1 MLHLKQRIIGI
12 SPLIHGIMKTEA
24 EPVYIWA
31 VVLSRYPL
39 MEDGGF
45 YMGKANNA
53 IIHYLSDKSRFA
65 DLFNAVL
72 YGGRQVLDPEKLR
85 EISPVTYEDIESRG
99 DKKPPKRR
107 ERRKDLAM
115 RYKDGA
121 IYRIFLGEAQNDIYY
136 ALPLRNLEYQ
146 AAVYR
151 KQYEKK
157 KAEHEKAEDYESF
170 AEKVSGLKK
179 GEKLVP
185 VHILWIYHGE
195 DAWDGPRSFKDLLD
209 FGNSEEEA
217 ERFSLE
223 PKLICINEME
233 DFHLFRTELRDL
245 MELLKLR
252 DNRSEIKRVV
262 EEDRWKKTITADTL
276 EAASVLLNAPSIW
289 KNRTKYGNRKE
300 GYNLCRALREWR
312 EEIIEETT
320 ERVEKETAERVE
332 KETTERISARVKK
345 ETTERNTIELLRNLI
360 RNTGFSV
367 ENAMQALGVP
377 EEVRAGYAE
386 KLNEAEL

>member
-1 MLHLKQRIIGI
+1 
-12 SPLIHGIMKTEA
+12 
-24 EPVYIWA
+24 
-31 VVLSRYPL
+31 
-39 MEDGGF
+39 
-45 YMGKANNA
+45 MGKANNA

-72 YGGRQVLDPEKLR
+72 YGGKQVLDPEKLR
-85 EISPVTYEDIESRG
+85 EISPVTYEDIESR
-99 DKKPPKRR
+99 DEKKPPKRR
-107 ERRKDLAM
+107 ERRNDLAM
-115 RYKDGA
+115 RYMDGA
-121 IYRIFLGEAQNDIYY
+121 IYRIFLGEAQNDIHY

-151 KQYEKK
+151 QQFEKIK
-157 KAEHEKAEDYESF
+157 KDHEKAKDYESY
-170 AEKVSGLKK
+170 AEKASGLKK
-179 GEKLVP
+179 GEKLIP

-217 ERFSLE
+217 ECFSLE

-233 DFHLFRTELRDL
+233 NFDLFRTELRDL
-245 MELLKLR
+245 LELLKLR

-262 EEDRWKKTITADTL
+262 EEDRWKKAITVDTL

-289 KNRTKYGNRKE
+289 KNRTRYGNRKE

-320 ERVEKETAERVE
+320 ERD
-332 KETTERISARVKK
+332 
-345 ETTERNTIELLRNLI
+345 TIELLRNLI
-360 RNTGFSV
+360 RNTGFSM
-367 ENAMQALGVP
+367 EKAMQALDVP
-377 EEVRAGYAE
+377 EEKRAGYAK
-386 KLNEAEL
+386 KLQEAEM